1 MNRNV
6 GFGGSL
12 FLIAVGAV
20 LAFAV
25 SVEAEGFNLNTI
37 GIILMVVGA
46 LGVVL
51 TLVAMTTTK
60 KEEHTEYVK
69 KDIDLDSRD
78 H

>member
-20 LAFAV
+20 LAWAV
-25 SVEAEGFNLNTI
+25 SVETEGFNLNTI
-37 GIILMVVGA
+37 GYILMVVGA

-51 TLVAMTTTK
+51 TLITATAPRR
-60 KEEHTEYVK
+60 EEHTEYVK
-69 KDIDLDSRD
+69 KDVDLDSHD

>member
-1 MNRNV
+1 MNRNA

-46 LGVVL
+46 LGAVL
-51 TLVAMTTTK
+51 TLVGLTATK
-60 KEEHTEYVK
+60 KVEHTEYVK
-69 KDIDLDSRD
+69 KDIDVDSRD

>member
-1 MNRNV
+1 VNRNA

-12 FLIAVGAV
+12 FLIAVGSV

-25 SVEAEGFNLNTI
+25 SVEADGFNLNTI
-37 GIILMVVGA
+37 GIILMIVGV
-46 LGVVL
+46 LGAIL

-60 KEEHTEYVK
+60 KEQHTEYVR
-69 KDIDLDSRD
+69 KDIDVDSRD

>member
-37 GIILMVVGA
+37 GYILMVVGV
-46 LGVVL
+46 LGVIL
-51 TLVAMTTTK
+51 TLVTATAPRR
-60 KEEHTEYVK
+60 EEHTEYVK
-69 KDIDLDSRD
+69 KDVDLDSHD

>member
-37 GIILMVVGA
+37 GYILMAVGA

-51 TLVAMTTTK
+51 TLVTATATR
-60 KEEHTEYVK
+60 KEQHTEYVK
-69 KDIDLDSRD
+69 KDVDLDSHD

>member
-37 GIILMVVGA
+37 GYILMFVGL

-51 TLVAMTTTK
+51 TLVTATATS
-60 KEEHTEYVK
+60 KEQHSEYIK
-69 KDIDLDSRD
+69 KDVDLDSHD

>member
-12 FLIAVGAV
+12 FLIAVGAI

-25 SVEAEGFNLNTI
+25 SVEAEGFNLDTI
-37 GIILMVVGA
+37 GIILMIVGA
-46 LGVVL
+46 LGAIL
-51 TLVAMTTTK
+51 TLVALTTTK
-60 KEEHTEYVK
+60 KEQHTEYVK
-69 KDIDLDSRD
+69 KDVDIDARD

>member
-1 MNRNV
+1 MS

-37 GIILMVVGA
+37 GYILMLVGA

-51 TLVAMTTTK
+51 TLATATATTAKRSTPN
-60 KEEHTEYVK
+60 TSRRDV
-69 KDIDLDSRD
+69 DLDSHD

>member
-1 MNRNV
+1 MNKNV

-12 FLIAVGAV
+12 FLIAVGAI

-37 GIILMVVGA
+37 GIILMIVGA
-46 LGVVL
+46 LGAIL
-51 TLVAMTTTK
+51 TLVALTTTK
-60 KEEHTEYVK
+60 KEQHTEYVK
-69 KDIDLDSRD
+69 KDVDIDSRD